1 MHGGISPK
9 LNKLSDLTK
18 IKIPLDISTDDA
30 LQLDLLWADPSG
42 DVDTFEKN
50 VARGCSK
57 LFSVQDVYATCERL
71 NLKLIVRAHQPF
83 NRGFGFFAGKRLLTL
98 FGAVDHAA
106 KGSYAGVLHL
116 QLEKAQDKKGKPTG
130 KLEIQAG
137 IILFR
142 PTTKETKGKHKFL
155 MEFEELGTAD
165 IDTEDETTQLERM
178 GKMPTEE
185 EIREAMKD

>member
-1 MHGGISPK
+1 M
-9 LNKLSDLTK
+9 
-18 IKIPLDISTDDA
+18 
-30 LQLDLLWADPSG
+30 
-42 DVDTFEKN
+42 
-50 VARGCSK
+50 
-57 LFSVQDVYATCERL
+57 
-71 NLKLIVRAHQPF
+71 
-83 NRGFGFFAGKRLLTL
+83 
-98 FGAVDHAA
+98 
-106 KGSYAGVLHL
+106 

-178 GKMPTEE
+178 GKVEKYLFYQTVYNFFSFY
-185 EIREAMKD
+185 RCQRKKK